1 MTDAEL
7 RDAVDSY
14 FANHLDAAYW
24 SSLTASQKSGAVAMG
39 KGDVFALLPASKTLD
54 GVTDATDPIV
64 CGIAEQAVYL
74 VRNYEEIASG
84 KVVTSEAVSGLSQG
98 YTLINAGSYGMSA
111 RAMAFVE
118 QARKSIGGTVPL
130 LRG

>member
-7 RDAVDSY
+7 LQAVDDY
-14 FANHLDAAYW
+14 FANHLDATYW
-24 SSLTASQKSGAVAMG
+24 SSLTSAQKSGAVTMG
-39 KGDVFALLPASKTLD
+39 KGDVFALLPATKTLD
-54 GVTDATDPIV
+54 KVTDASDPIV

-74 VRNYEEIASG
+74 TRNYEEIASG

-98 YTLINAGSYGMSA
+98 YTLINAGSFGMSA
-111 RAMAFVE
+111 RALAFVE
-118 QARKSIGGTVPL
+118 QAKKAAGGTVPL